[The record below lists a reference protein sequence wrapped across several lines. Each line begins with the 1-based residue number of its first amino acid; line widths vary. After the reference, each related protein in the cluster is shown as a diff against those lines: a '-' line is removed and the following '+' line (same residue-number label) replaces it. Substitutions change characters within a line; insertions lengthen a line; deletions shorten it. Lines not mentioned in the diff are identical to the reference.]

1 MNGHAA
7 SVRVDRTV
15 KTVPYSVLGNGVFGL
30 KYDEEREISP
40 FHQSK
45 YINAFPETVGR
56 DPCGRPP
63 ITNKRRLLFADI
75 MSLAD

>member
-7 SVRVDRTV
+7 RVRVDGTV

-45 YINAFPETVGR
+45 
-56 DPCGRPP
+56 
-63 ITNKRRLLFADI
+63 
-75 MSLAD
+75 